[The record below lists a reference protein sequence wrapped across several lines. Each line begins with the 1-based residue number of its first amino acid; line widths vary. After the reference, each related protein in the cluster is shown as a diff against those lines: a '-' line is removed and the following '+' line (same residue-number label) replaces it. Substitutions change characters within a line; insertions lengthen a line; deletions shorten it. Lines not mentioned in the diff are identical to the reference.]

1 MLLADLRYYL
11 QIGYKVL
18 FCFVFIFK
26 FVNDYFINSCL
37 YFWPAYS
44 ESQKSLLS
52 YVKVCHVSIRI
63 CLKKKQSRWS
73 TSVCQMLTLL
83 IDKIGRWFT
92 IFFKS
97 LLDQISDAV
106 PSGFVNYLIRRIH
119 DRNRNLKKTQL
130 GNKKPYSTIFLFR
143 IISIPSK
150 VCYFRLP
157 DHMILMEC

>member
-1 MLLADLRYYL
+1 MSLFLTCLLRITKISAKLCESVSCFHQNLFKKETKQMKHISLSNADAPDR
-11 QIGYKVL
+11 Q
-18 FCFVFIFK
+18 
-26 FVNDYFINSCL
+26 N
-37 YFWPAYS
+37 W
-44 ESQKSLLS
+44 
-52 YVKVCHVSIRI
+52 
-63 CLKKKQSRWS
+63 
-73 TSVCQMLTLL
+73 TLV
-83 IDKIGRWFT
+83 T
-92 IFFKS
+92 IFLKS

-157 DHMILMEC
+157 DHVILMEC